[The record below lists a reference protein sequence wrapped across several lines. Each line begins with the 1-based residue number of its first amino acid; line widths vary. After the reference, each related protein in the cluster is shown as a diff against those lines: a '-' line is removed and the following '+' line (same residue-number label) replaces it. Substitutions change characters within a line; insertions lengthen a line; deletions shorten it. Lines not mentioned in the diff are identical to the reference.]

1 MMLSSFDWLRP
12 ALGHDGGLA
21 SVVKAGDLV
30 QHRNG
35 GQWGRVLR
43 VVPQRDGTAELQI
56 EGICR
61 PECRW
66 DDPSVRWW
74 ATYHIRDWA
83 PSYGPVQEAAHG
95 TV

>member
-1 MMLSSFDWLRP
+1 MLSSFDWLRP
-12 ALGHDGGLA
+12 ALGVDGGLA
-21 SVVKAGDLV
+21 TVVNVDDLV

-43 VVPQRDGTAELQI
+43 VIPQHDGTAELQI

-61 PECRW
+61 PDCAW
-66 DDPSVRWW
+66 DDPGVRWW

-83 PSYGPVQEAAHG
+83 PFYGPVRNAEEAPC
-95 TV
+95 